1 MLLFFAFIFRFILFP
16 LPGYEVDLNTFSS
29 WFGTAAQYGPRVF
42 YNVVTWCDYPPFNV
56 YIFWGLGSIA
66 NIYSLFGTPQMFY
79 LIKLLPSFFDIATTA
94 VIFIFLRK
102 RTKFSTSLLVAGFYA
117 FNPAIIINSAI
128 WGQFDAIYTFFLL
141 LSITLFLSSRPKLSI
156 VTLVI
161 SLLTKPQSIAVAPLI
176 VFLIFKKYGWKALLK
191 SMFLGVATVLAII
204 IPFEWSNPIE
214 FLSNIYFGAF
224 EGYAYTSVNAFNLWA
239 LGGLWVK
246 ETVFLFATG
255 WILFGVLVAFV
266 LYTVHKRFHVSG
278 ELLVIFSA
286 FVLFLGFFMLP
297 TRIHERYLF
306 PVLSI
311 VALSFPFLKKIRPI
325 YIIITLTCFVNQLYV
340 LYYLNLGTFIPI
352 DDWVVI
358 GVSLINLVTFMY
370 VLTLLWDEFK
380 GRQWLIYKPNKI
392 NSNNKVEE
400 GNNAK
405 GQ

>member
-204 IPFEWSNPIE
+204 IPFEWSNPIK

-380 GRQWLIYKPNKI
+380 VRQWLIYKPNKI
-392 NSNNKVEE
+392 NSNNSRNIFI
-400 GNNAK
+400 G
-405 GQ
+405 